1 MVRIVK
7 CIFHHTWGL
16 HTQNRKGRLISLN
29 NKKLL
34 HTRTLFFTIGKKQ
47 QSVIDYSLFIL
58 ILIF

>member
-7 CIFHHTWGL
+7 CIFHHTCV
-16 HTQNRKGRLISLN
+16 QNKKGRLISLN